1 MAGIPSQV
9 YLVRW
14 YNLQVSMFD
23 LVVIAL
29 EKVKMVNNYW
39 GNSEVITIKKGTNI
53 MINSI
58 IKEISEPTYQ

>member
-1 MAGIPSQV
+1 
-9 YLVRW
+9 
-14 YNLQVSMFD
+14 MFD
-23 LVVIAL
+23 LVVIGL